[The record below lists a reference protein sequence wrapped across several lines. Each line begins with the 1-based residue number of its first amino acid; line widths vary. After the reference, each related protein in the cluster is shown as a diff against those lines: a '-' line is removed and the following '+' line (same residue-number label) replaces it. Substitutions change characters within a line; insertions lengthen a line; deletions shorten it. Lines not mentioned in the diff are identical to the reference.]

1 MSKFKS
7 IEAKINEIKDLCT
20 DDSIQTAL
28 NKLHS
33 QLIFASNAMW
43 TIEELSEE
51 IKSEND
57 VLDMVGL
64 EEGNFHYFD
73 HVRSVQDDIIYTFGA

>member
-7 IEAKINEIKDLCT
+7 IEAKINDIKDLCT
-20 DDSIQTAL
+20 DDNIQTAL

-43 TIEELSEE
+43 TIEELYID
-51 IKSEND
+51 IKLENN

-64 EEGNFHYFD
+64 EEGNFHYFV
-73 HVRSVQDDIIYTFGA
+73 HVRSIQDDIIYTFGA

>member
-1 MSKFKS
+1 MITFKS
-7 IEAKINEIKDLCT
+7 IEAKINEIKGLCT
-20 DDSIQTAL
+20 DDNELTAL

-51 IKSEND
+51 LKSEND
-57 VLDMVGL
+57 VLDMAHM
-64 EEGNFHYFD
+64 EDKNFFYYD
-73 HVRSVQDDIIYTFGA
+73 NVRNIQDDIIYTFGA